1 MTGYYLE
8 HIQTNRNENENVSHL
23 KPISTGNTVESL
35 EGYVL
40 PYSHNYLALLN
51 DEFEENR
58 YHSIP
63 YNNSVS
69 NPLNNT
75 VSKLALY

>member
-8 HIQTNRNENENVSHL
+8 HIQTNRNENGNVSHL
-23 KPISTGNTVESL
+23 KQISTGNTVESL

-51 DEFEENR
+51 DEIEENK